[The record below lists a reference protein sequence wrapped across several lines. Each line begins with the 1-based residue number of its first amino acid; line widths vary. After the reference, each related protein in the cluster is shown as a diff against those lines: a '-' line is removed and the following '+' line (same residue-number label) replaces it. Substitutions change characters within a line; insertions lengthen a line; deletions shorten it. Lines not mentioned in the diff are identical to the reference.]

1 MDADICAKQDFI
13 RTFDE
18 RVGTVKKKLALD

>member
-18 RVGTVKKKLALD
+18 RVGTVKKNLALD